1 LWLFPILIK
10 EKQSLKRPDIIAQKI
25 YLLPQLV
32 LWVAQCKFLGKS
44 IVFTN
49 GVFDILHPGH
59 IFSLSQAAKEADFL
73 IVGLNSDNSVKRLKG
88 QQRPVN
94 NQDSRA
100 LLLAS
105 LLMVD
110 AVVIFEEDTPLELIN
125 SIRPDVLVKGGDYT
139 IENIVGAKEVIAR
152 GGKVVINPVVEGY
165 STSSIIDKLK
175 DIPNPD
181 Q

>member
-1 LWLFPILIK
+1 
-10 EKQSLKRPDIIAQKI
+10 
-25 YLLPQLV
+25 
-32 LWVAQCKFLGKS
+32 LGKS

-110 AVVIFEEDTPLELIN
+110 AVVIFEEDTPLELIH
-125 SIRPDVLVKGGDYT
+125 SIKPDVLVKGGDYT
-139 IENIVGAKEVIAR
+139 IETIVGAKDVIAN
-152 GGKVVINPVVEGY
+152 GGRVVINPVIEGY
-165 STSSIIDKLK
+165 STTNIIDKLK
-175 DIPNPD
+175 DFLNPD